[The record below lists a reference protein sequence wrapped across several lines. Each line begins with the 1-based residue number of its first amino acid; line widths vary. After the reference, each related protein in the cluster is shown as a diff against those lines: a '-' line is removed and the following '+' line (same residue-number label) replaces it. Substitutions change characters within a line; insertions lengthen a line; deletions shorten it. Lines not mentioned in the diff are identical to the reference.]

1 MGAPFQ
7 AAEPRTKFEG
17 VMAAVDALARGQG
30 MESASLGVVVLP
42 IAGGAPVVDFNGR
55 KSFVPASTMKLLTT
69 GVALDHLGPDFRFET
84 FLERA
89 GDDLVVRG
97 TGDPTLAEYRWDPLF
112 AKWKTAMVSRGVT
125 EVRGKVIGDDAHF
138 ASQRIPD
145 PWVWNDIGN
154 YYAAGTSG
162 LNFFSNQY
170 FVYFKPGASTG
181 SPAAFLR
188 ASPEPPGVEFVNEMR
203 SGAVGSGD
211 QGYIYCP
218 PLGSRAVF
226 RGTVPR
232 GNAEFRIRG
241 STPDPALLCAT
252 LFTEYL
258 RENGVRVTGDP
269 ATPRSMA
276 SMPSLDRR
284 EIIHTSRSE
293 PLSEL
298 IRETNF
304 ESRNVYAESIL
315 KSLAKEEAG
324 AGSTVAGTK
333 VVMDWIRS
341 RGITTTGLAM
351 HDGSGLARAN
361 LITPRQIVYILRAL
375 ATTAHGDV
383 FLASLPVAGRSGT
396 LEFIGGGTVA
406 EGRIRAKSG
415 TLDRLKCYAG
425 FCDALS
431 GERFA
436 FAIFVNHYDGSYSPV
451 KAGITRV
458 MSSLASVP

>member
-1 MGAPFQ
+1 MSGPLQ
-7 AAEPRTKFEG
+7 AADPGSKF
-17 VMAAVDALARGQG
+17 AAVRSAVESFARGAG
-30 MESASLGVVVLP
+30 MESASVGVAVLP
-42 IAGGAPVVDFNGR
+42 ITGGSPVVDFNGR

-84 FLERA
+84 YLEIA
-89 GDDLVVRG
+89 GEDVIIRG

-112 AKWKTAMVSRGVT
+112 AEWKAALAEAGIS
-125 EVRGKVIGDDAHF
+125 EVRGRVVGDDSHF
-138 ASQRIPD
+138 ATQRIPD

-154 YYAAGTSG
+154 YYAAGTCG

-170 FVYFKPGASTG
+170 FVYFKPGATTG
-181 SPAAFLR
+181 SAAAFLR
-188 ASPEPPGVEFVNEMR
+188 ASPEPPGVQFVNEMR

-218 PLGSRAVF
+218 PLGNRAVF

-232 GNAEFRIRG
+232 GKAEFRIRG
-241 STPDPALLCAT
+241 STPDSALLCVT

-258 RENGVRVTGDP
+258 RKNGVNVVGDP
-269 ATPRSMA
+269 ATPRTVET
-276 SMPSLDRR
+276 MPAVDAR
-284 EIIHTSRSE
+284 EILHTTRSE

-304 ESRNVYAESIL
+304 ESMNVYAESIL
-315 KSLAKEEAG
+315 KALAKEKAG
-324 AGSTVAGTK
+324 DGSTVAGVKLVT
-333 VVMDWIRS
+333 DWIKT
-341 RGITTTGLAM
+341 RGITTTGFAM

-361 LITPRQIVYILRAL
+361 LMTPRQIVYILRSL
-375 ATTAHGDV
+375 ATSTHGDV
-383 FLASLPVAGRSGT
+383 FIESLPVAGRSGT
-396 LEFIGGGTVA
+396 LEFIGGGTAA

-425 FCDALS
+425 FCDAMS

-451 KAGITRV
+451 KSGITRV
-458 MSSLASVP
+458 MSSLASVR